1 MSFYDP
7 SNWYW
12 SVSGNE
18 VRVWSSA
25 AVSYVDVSNET
36 YAAWLSLGN
45 SPTRIASEAEL
56 EAVLVEQYPAGWGP
70 TESSVRAKR
79 NQILQQWDWVT
90 QRHVEQTN
98 ASTATSLTSDQYQT
112 WLSYRQDLRDLT
124 QQAGFPSSVI
134 WPTAPAEPPVA
145 Q

>member
-1 MSFYDP
+1 MSFYDS

-12 SVSGNE
+12 SVAGNE
-18 VRVWSSA
+18 TRVWSSA
-25 AVSYVDVSNET
+25 AVSYVDVSNEI

-79 NQILQQWDWVT
+79 NQILEQWDWVT

-98 ASTATSLTSDQYQT
+98 ASTATSLTSEQYQT
-112 WLSYRQDLRDLT
+112 WLSYRQALRDLT

-134 WPTAPAEPPVA
+134 WPTAPAEPAVA